1 MKKNKTL
8 MNKSVYLGVSILDLS
23 KILMHGFWHD
33 YVKPKYG
40 KKAKYYDMDV
50 IVSIKADE
58 I

>member
-1 MKKNKTL
+1 

-50 IVSIKADE
+50 IVSIKTDE